1 MKSMFED
8 PLTHEPTGPRTT
20 DASTHR
26 HALRAVGEGSRG
38 SSGGVQELGAG
49 AEDEGETG
57 ETGETGMGG
66 GGIVGLSWESDAS
79 VLDKVGV
86 ILRRS
91 YTKSYTKE

>member
-1 MKSMFED
+1 M
-8 PLTHEPTGPRTT
+8 
-20 DASTHR
+20 
-26 HALRAVGEGSRG
+26 GEGSRG

-49 AEDEGETG
+49 AEDEG